1 MKKTIALLLAVML
14 VVSMAPA
21 AFAST
26 TTLTTTV
33 PGATYEFSIPADT
46 TIEYNA
52 TCTSIGYVHVTESS
66 GFAVGK
72 NLEITMEYG
81 PFINISNPE
90 STISY
95 KICADDT
102 AKIDD
107 TATYST
113 HNYTRLSGSSFVFRG
128 LNNGQVERLAY
139 QTYSNSTTYYYGD
152 LAVHIEKEAWGKTLG
167 GDYTSTITFTA
178 AVVQD

>member
-1 MKKTIALLLAVML
+1 MKKALALLLAVML
-14 VVSMAPA
+14 IVSMAPA

-33 PGATYEFSIPADT
+33 PDATYEFSIPADT
-46 TIEYNA
+46 KVEYNA

-102 AKIDD
+102 TKIDD

-139 QTYSNSTTYYYGD
+139 ESYSNAATYYYGD
-152 LAVHIEKEAWGKTLG
+152 LAVHIEKAAWGKALG